1 MELKADNWDRASQI
15 KRFNMMG
22 INFAIEDVEDKALD
36 RQHFIIGELYIKL
49 TTDWPTKSNSK
60 GSDHRPKHE

>member
-49 TTDWPTKSNSK
+49 TTD
-60 GSDHRPKHE
+60 